1 MSLIIKEEIKELFLK
16 DNPIIINI
24 DQFRKLIDIS
34 NLTYNEIIFESF
46 VMINDSQNYFQL
58 SIYTNYFKENINIQ
72 IRLDLKYHLNPV
84 MYLFQNII
92 NSNYEDNF
100 WTKIY
105 NINIIKY
112 ISKNKLKPF
121 DISFLEI
128 KI

>member
-1 MSLIIKEEIKELFLK
+1 MSLIIKEEIKELFSK
-16 DNPIIINI
+16 DNSIIVNI

-72 IRLDLKYHLNPV
+72 IRLDLKYYLNPV

-121 DISFLEI
+121 DISILEI

>member
-1 MSLIIKEEIKELFLK
+1 MSLIIKEEIKELFSK

-72 IRLDLKYHLNPV
+72 IRLDLKYYLNPV

>member
-1 MSLIIKEEIKELFLK
+1 MSLIIKEEIKELFSK
-16 DNPIIINI
+16 DNSIIINI

-72 IRLDLKYHLNPV
+72 IRLDLKYYLNPV

-121 DISFLEI
+121 DISILEI